1 MTAVPAL
8 PFHDGNSVPQLG
20 YGVWQVEDEVAA
32 DVVRQAIDAGYRH
45 IDTAAGYQNE
55 GGVGRAVK
63 ASDVPRE
70 DLFITTKLA
79 NEDQGFDSAKAAL
92 DVSLEKLD
100 TDYVDL
106 YLIHW
111 ASPQRGKYL
120 ESWKA
125 LIELQQEGKA
135 KSIGVSNFPIPQ
147 LEEIIAETGVVPVMH
162 QSELHPEFQ
171 QSELRRYHAE
181 KGILTEAWSPL
192 GQGGDILK
200 DPVIT
205 AIAETHGVDAGQMR
219 GTIDSFAV
227 NTRVGRTKQ
236 FIVRTGV
243 DATPTVIVNGR
254 YRVRGRS
261 FEDILR
267 ITDQLIVRERNAARA
282 GDAG

>member
-1 MTAVPAL
+1 MIAVPAL
-8 PFHDGNSVPQLG
+8 PFHDGRSVPQLG
-20 YGVWQVEDEVAA
+20 YGVWQVEDDVAT

-63 ASDVPRE
+63 AADVPRE

-92 DVSLEKLD
+92 DASLEKLD

-162 QSELHPEFQ
+162 QIELHPEFQ

-205 AIAETHGVDAGQMR
+205 AIAETHGVDAGQVIIAWHLAIGNVVIPKTVTPER
-219 GTIDSFAV
+219 IVSNLAAAQLVLTEEEVERIHGLDRAD
-227 NTRVGRTKQ
+227 GRIGADPANPG
-236 FIVRTGV
+236 F
-243 DATPTVIVNGR
+243 
-254 YRVRGRS
+254 
-261 FEDILR
+261 
-267 ITDQLIVRERNAARA
+267 
-282 GDAG
+282 

>member
-1 MTAVPAL
+1 MTAVPAP
-8 PFHDGNSVPQLG
+8 PFHDGRSVPQLG

-63 ASDVPRE
+63 AADVPRE

-79 NEDQGFDSAKAAL
+79 NGDQGFDSAKAAL
-92 DVSLEKLD
+92 DASLEKLD
-100 TDYVDL
+100 MDYVDL

-162 QSELHPEFQ
+162 QIELHPEFQ

-205 AIAETHGVDAGQMR
+205 AIAEAHGVDAGQVIIAWHLAIGNVVIPKTVTPER
-219 GTIDSFAV
+219 IVSNLAAAQLVLTDEEVERIDGLDRAD
-227 NTRVGRTKQ
+227 GRIGADPANPG
-236 FIVRTGV
+236 F
-243 DATPTVIVNGR
+243 
-254 YRVRGRS
+254 
-261 FEDILR
+261 
-267 ITDQLIVRERNAARA
+267 
-282 GDAG
+282 

>member
-8 PFHDGNSVPQLG
+8 PFHDGRSVPQLG

-63 ASDVPRE
+63 AADVPRE

-92 DVSLEKLD
+92 DASLEKLD

-162 QSELHPEFQ
+162 QIELHPEFQ

-205 AIAETHGVDAGQMR
+205 AIAETHGVDAGQVIIAWHLAIGNVVIPKTVTPER
-219 GTIDSFAV
+219 IVSNLAAAQLVLTEEEV
-227 NTRVGRTKQ
+227 ERVHGLDRADGRIGADPANPG
-236 FIVRTGV
+236 F
-243 DATPTVIVNGR
+243 
-254 YRVRGRS
+254 
-261 FEDILR
+261 
-267 ITDQLIVRERNAARA
+267 
-282 GDAG
+282 

>member
-8 PFHDGNSVPQLG
+8 PFHDGRSVPQLG
-20 YGVWQVEDEVAA
+20 YGVWQVEDDVAA

-63 ASDVPRE
+63 AADVPRE

-92 DVSLEKLD
+92 DASLDKLD

-162 QSELHPEFQ
+162 QIELHPEFQ

-205 AIAETHGVDAGQMR
+205 AIAETHGVDAGQVIIAWHLAIGNVVIPKTVTPER
-219 GTIDSFAV
+219 IVSNLAAAQLVLTEEEVERIHGLDRAD
-227 NTRVGRTKQ
+227 GRIGADPANPG
-236 FIVRTGV
+236 F
-243 DATPTVIVNGR
+243 
-254 YRVRGRS
+254 
-261 FEDILR
+261 
-267 ITDQLIVRERNAARA
+267 
-282 GDAG
+282 

>member
-1 MTAVPAL
+1 MTAVPAP
-8 PFHDGNSVPQLG
+8 PFHDGRSVPQLG

-63 ASDVPRE
+63 AADVPRE

-92 DVSLEKLD
+92 DASLEKLD

-162 QSELHPEFQ
+162 QIELHPQFQ

-205 AIAETHGVDAGQMR
+205 AIAEAHGVDAGQVIIAR
-219 GTIDSFAV
+219 HLAIGNVVIPKTVTPERIVSNLAAAQLVLTDEEVERIDGLDRAD
-227 NTRVGRTKQ
+227 GRIGADPANPG
-236 FIVRTGV
+236 F
-243 DATPTVIVNGR
+243 
-254 YRVRGRS
+254 
-261 FEDILR
+261 
-267 ITDQLIVRERNAARA
+267 
-282 GDAG
+282 

>member
-8 PFHDGNSVPQLG
+8 PFHDGRSVPQLG
-20 YGVWQVEDEVAA
+20 YGVWQVEDDVAA

-45 IDTAAGYQNE
+45 IDTAAGYQHE
-55 GGVGRAVK
+55 GGVGRPVK
-63 ASDVPRE
+63 AADVPRE

-92 DVSLEKLD
+92 DASLEKLD

-162 QSELHPEFQ
+162 QIELHPEFQ

-205 AIAETHGVDAGQMR
+205 AIAEAHGVDAGQVIIAWHLAIGNVVIPKTVTPER
-219 GTIDSFAV
+219 IVSNLAASQLVLTEEEVERIEGLDRAD
-227 NTRVGRTKQ
+227 GRIGADPANPG
-236 FIVRTGV
+236 F
-243 DATPTVIVNGR
+243 
-254 YRVRGRS
+254 
-261 FEDILR
+261 
-267 ITDQLIVRERNAARA
+267 
-282 GDAG
+282 

>member
-8 PFHDGNSVPQLG
+8 PFHDGRPVPQLG

-63 ASDVPRE
+63 AADVPRE

-92 DVSLEKLD
+92 HASLEKLD

-147 LEEIIAETGVVPVMH
+147 LEEIIAETGVIPVMH
-162 QSELHPEFQ
+162 QIELHPEFQ

-205 AIAETHGVDAGQMR
+205 AIAEAHGVDAGQVIIAWHLAIGNVVIPKTVTPER
-219 GTIDSFAV
+219 IVSNLAAAQLVLTEEEVERIEGLDRAD
-227 NTRVGRTKQ
+227 GRIGADPANPG
-236 FIVRTGV
+236 F
-243 DATPTVIVNGR
+243 
-254 YRVRGRS
+254 
-261 FEDILR
+261 
-267 ITDQLIVRERNAARA
+267 
-282 GDAG
+282 

>member
-8 PFHDGNSVPQLG
+8 PFHDGRSVPQLG
-20 YGVWQVEDEVAA
+20 YGVWQVEDDVAA

-63 ASDVPRE
+63 AADVPRE

-92 DVSLEKLD
+92 HASLEKLD

-162 QSELHPEFQ
+162 QIELHPEFQ

-205 AIAETHGVDAGQMR
+205 AIAEAHGVDAGQVIIAWHLAIGNVVIPKTVTPER
-219 GTIDSFAV
+219 IVSNLAAAQLVLTEEEVERIDGLDRAD
-227 NTRVGRTKQ
+227 GRIGADPANPG
-236 FIVRTGV
+236 F
-243 DATPTVIVNGR
+243 
-254 YRVRGRS
+254 
-261 FEDILR
+261 
-267 ITDQLIVRERNAARA
+267 
-282 GDAG
+282 

>member
-1 MTAVPAL
+1 MTAVPAP
-8 PFHDGNSVPQLG
+8 PFHDGRSVPQLG

-63 ASDVPRE
+63 AADVPRE

-79 NEDQGFDSAKAAL
+79 NGDQGFDSAKAAL
-92 DVSLEKLD
+92 DASLEKLD
-100 TDYVDL
+100 MDYVDL

-162 QSELHPEFQ
+162 QIELHPEFQ

-205 AIAETHGVDAGQMR
+205 AIAETHGVDAGQVIIAWHLAIGNVVIPKTVTPER
-219 GTIDSFAV
+219 IVSNLAAAQLVLTEEEVERIDGLDRAD
-227 NTRVGRTKQ
+227 GRIGADPANPG
-236 FIVRTGV
+236 F
-243 DATPTVIVNGR
+243 
-254 YRVRGRS
+254 
-261 FEDILR
+261 
-267 ITDQLIVRERNAARA
+267 
-282 GDAG
+282 

>member
-1 MTAVPAL
+1 MIAVPAP
-8 PFHDGNSVPQLG
+8 PFHDGRSVPQLG

-63 ASDVPRE
+63 AADVPRE

-92 DVSLEKLD
+92 DASLEKLD
-100 TDYVDL
+100 MDYVDL

-162 QSELHPEFQ
+162 QIELHPQFQ

-192 GQGGDILK
+192 GQGRDILK

-205 AIAETHGVDAGQMR
+205 AIAEAHGVDAGQVIIAWHLAIGNVVIPKTVTPER
-219 GTIDSFAV
+219 IVSNLAAAQLVLTDEEVERIDGLDRAD
-227 NTRVGRTKQ
+227 GRIGADPANPG
-236 FIVRTGV
+236 F
-243 DATPTVIVNGR
+243 
-254 YRVRGRS
+254 
-261 FEDILR
+261 
-267 ITDQLIVRERNAARA
+267 
-282 GDAG
+282 

>member
-8 PFHDGNSVPQLG
+8 PFHDGRSVPQLG
-20 YGVWQVEDEVAA
+20 YGVWQVEDDVAA

-63 ASDVPRE
+63 AADVPRE

-92 DVSLEKLD
+92 DASLEKLD

-162 QSELHPEFQ
+162 QIELHPEFQ

-205 AIAETHGVDAGQMR
+205 AIAEARGVDAGQVIIAWHLAIGNVVIPKTVTPER
-219 GTIDSFAV
+219 IVSNLAAAQLVLTEEEVERIDGLDRAD
-227 NTRVGRTKQ
+227 GRIGADPANPG
-236 FIVRTGV
+236 F
-243 DATPTVIVNGR
+243 
-254 YRVRGRS
+254 
-261 FEDILR
+261 
-267 ITDQLIVRERNAARA
+267 
-282 GDAG
+282 

>member
-1 MTAVPAL
+1 MTAVPAP
-8 PFHDGNSVPQLG
+8 PFHDGRSVPQLG

-63 ASDVPRE
+63 AADVPRE

-79 NEDQGFDSAKAAL
+79 NGDQGFDSAKAAL
-92 DVSLEKLD
+92 DASLEKLD

-111 ASPQRGKYL
+111 ARPQRGKYL

-135 KSIGVSNFPIPQ
+135 KSIGVSNFPREQ

-162 QSELHPEFQ
+162 QIELHPDFQ
-171 QSELRRYHAE
+171 QRALREYHAE
-181 KGILTEAWSPL
+181 QGILTEAWSPL
-192 GQGGDILK
+192 GQGGDILQN
-200 DPVIT
+200 PVIT
-205 AIAETHGVDAGQMR
+205 EIAEAHGVDAGQVIIAWHLAIGNVVIPKTVTPAR
-219 GTIDSFAV
+219 IVSNVAAADLELTAQEVEKINALD
-227 NTRVGRTKQ
+227 RPDGRIGADPANPG
-236 FIVRTGV
+236 F
-243 DATPTVIVNGR
+243 
-254 YRVRGRS
+254 
-261 FEDILR
+261 
-267 ITDQLIVRERNAARA
+267 
-282 GDAG
+282 

>member
-8 PFHDGNSVPQLG
+8 PFHDGRSVPQLG

-63 ASDVPRE
+63 AADVPRE

-92 DVSLEKLD
+92 HASLEKLD

-162 QSELHPEFQ
+162 QIELHPEFQ

-205 AIAETHGVDAGQMR
+205 AIAEAHGVDAGQVIIAWHLAIGNVVIPKTVTPER
-219 GTIDSFAV
+219 IVSNLAAAQLVLTEEEVERIEGLDRAD
-227 NTRVGRTKQ
+227 GRIGADPANPG
-236 FIVRTGV
+236 F
-243 DATPTVIVNGR
+243 
-254 YRVRGRS
+254 
-261 FEDILR
+261 
-267 ITDQLIVRERNAARA
+267 
-282 GDAG
+282 

>member
-1 MTAVPAL
+1 MSETIQL
-8 PFHDGNSVPQLG
+8 NSGTSIPQIG
-20 YGVWQVEDEVAA
+20 FGTSKSADAASSVEAA
-32 DVVRQAIDAGYRH
+32 IRAGYRH
-45 IDTAAGYQNE
+45 IDTAQMYGNE
-55 GGVGRAVK
+55 AEVGQGARASGVA
-63 ASDVPRE
+63 RE
-70 DLFITTKLA
+70 ELFITTKLA

-92 DVSLEKLD
+92 DASLEKLD

-162 QSELHPEFQ
+162 QIELHPEFQ

-181 KGILTEAWSPL
+181 KDILTEAWSPL

-205 AIAETHGVDAGQMR
+205 AIAEAHGVDAGQ
-219 GTIDSFAV
+219 
-227 NTRVGRTKQ
+227 
-236 FIVRTGV
+236 
-243 DATPTVIVNGR
+243 VIIAWHLAKGFV
-254 YRVRGRS
+254 V
-261 FEDILR
+261 IP
-267 ITDQLIVRERNAARA
+267 
-282 GDAG
+282 

>member
-8 PFHDGNSVPQLG
+8 PFRDGRSVPQLG
-20 YGVWQVEDEVAA
+20 YGVWQVEDDVAA

-63 ASDVPRE
+63 AADVPRE

-92 DVSLEKLD
+92 HASLEKLD

-162 QSELHPEFQ
+162 QIELHPEFQ

-205 AIAETHGVDAGQMR
+205 AIAEAHGVDAGQVIIAWHLAIGNVVIPKTVTPER
-219 GTIDSFAV
+219 IVSNLAAAQLVLTEEEVERIDGLDRAD
-227 NTRVGRTKQ
+227 GRIGADPANPG
-236 FIVRTGV
+236 F
-243 DATPTVIVNGR
+243 
-254 YRVRGRS
+254 
-261 FEDILR
+261 
-267 ITDQLIVRERNAARA
+267 
-282 GDAG
+282 